1 MNITKNVPGRKEQL
15 QRELKRSAKNW
26 IFFGDYFS
34 KHAKKAAEPQEEVEL
49 SKKKMRMKR

>member
-1 MNITKNVPGRKEQL
+1 MPGRKEQL

-26 IFFGDYFS
+26 IFLGDYFS
-34 KHAKKAAEPQEEVEL
+34 KHTKKTAEPQEEVEL